1 MCFLRNLRPCILKD
15 PCFLVFSQL
24 QPSFDQRRDGVEVS
38 DPTRCSSV
46 SSTISPTPWT
56 WAFRDPPRTHRGI
69 CFGSSCIV
77 FSTPRR
83 SAPSHPT
90 ARVGPT
96 LPSSSF
102 PRQSNSRRVASI
114 AFPLSSVSLNRSH
127 SRSLSID
134 LTVGLSQSIS
144 QSVSLNRSYTRSLP
158 IALALYLS
166 RSLNNSQSQP
176 PCSCV
181 CVLQVSLTAQP
192 DPSAS
197 MDGRQIPSAGLKK
210 LKPNTRTAN

>member
-127 SRSLSID
+127 SRSLSIA
-134 LTVGLSQSIS
+134 LTVGLSQSI
-144 QSVSLNRSYTRSLP
+144 ND
-158 IALALYLS
+158 
-166 RSLNNSQSQP
+166 SQSQP
-176 PCSCV
+176 SCSCV
-181 CVLQVSLTAQP
+181 CVCSGLA
-192 DPSAS
+192 
-197 MDGRQIPSAGLKK
+197 DGPTRPIGIDGWT
-210 LKPNTRTAN
+210 PNTIHWLGRS